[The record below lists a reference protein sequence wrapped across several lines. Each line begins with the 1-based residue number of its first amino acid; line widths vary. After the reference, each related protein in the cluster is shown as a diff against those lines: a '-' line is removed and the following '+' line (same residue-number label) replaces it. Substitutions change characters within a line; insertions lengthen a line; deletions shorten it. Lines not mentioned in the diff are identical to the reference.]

1 LRVAGLQINQHVFT
15 ALFHSPGDVSKMA
28 AAPESLKE
36 LKGLVFKILGHFDAG
51 TTGPRLGRLAVKGHQ
66 ELETPNF
73 LAVGSRGV
81 VPHLAP
87 DVISAHTKF
96 GGVHMALE
104 DCKFHLRGSRAGFP
118 I

>member
-1 LRVAGLQINQHVFT
+1 
-15 ALFHSPGDVSKMA
+15 MA
-28 AAPESLKE
+28 VAPESLKG
-36 LKGLVFKILGHFDAG
+36 LRGLVFEILSHFDAG
-51 TTGPRLGRLAVKGHQ
+51 SAGPRLGRLAVKGRQ

-87 DVISAHTKF
+87 DVILAHGKF

-104 DCKFHLRGSRAGFP
+104 DCKFHLRRSRACLPFP
-118 I
+118 D